1 MTTICGRLPE
11 LALLAVVAFGTALVG
26 AQDQSLPAP
35 ELFAQAPLD
44 DAALR
49 DLLDEL
55 GDEDYQKRERATQ
68 RIIAAG
74 PSVES
79 AVAARAS
86 VEQDPEVLHR
96 LRFILENVTP
106 PEAAAL
112 VTRAMPRSGLTAGD
126 LITHVNSRR
135 VRSASEVREILSD
148 SQSGAMLRVAGVGG
162 RREIGPLRVFQVQ
175 EMCDYRAPRGEKIA
189 RAVRL
194 YADGFAEQAYELLR
208 GIADPIPENELSP
221 LLHARIA
228 YTAGDASTAVKLL
241 PERDDLVVPRD
252 SERSVWETPSL
263 FDLVGPGKSPFHL
276 DVLLYARGGPNTTR
290 VSFDP
295 DVRIQRL
302 MVPARR
308 RLDALLSAIENWH
321 SGLREKLGH
330 DDDGTAAGNML
341 AVAGWML
348 SELDLLS
355 ECCQVIKPRSA
366 ILKFTWVRVQT
377 DAWFPFLAGDAKG
390 ALDGFYDDARSVLE
404 RPRDGFSSRLR
415 NPLVAST
422 IAFFLYQFPNDP
434 RVAAMLELV
443 NSPSQPAL
451 SRYLEWMLFALSS
464 RNYDVVRDHA
474 AKILPRL
481 GDAGAR
487 LGARAVALLEYV
499 RERPEAEVFVAARER
514 MRATTED
521 PEREQWLAVIDA
533 LALLSAEKYTEAR
546 EALRPFEA
554 SPELSALHSTIQ
566 FLIDPPATAANHASL
581 RAVRLAVP
589 EGTDGR
595 RWVVLSRD
603 HRLMRFDTVAGTLVP
618 IERPSAT
625 WFPGPFTWPW
635 IGREESTGR
644 VWVYDRRRVIELAED
659 PSIAP
664 LRLSIDFESIADF
677 HQQLSPFFSVLADAA
692 ARIERRG
699 GENGEFLRAEIK
711 ANGEFVA
718 DPDLPEIALIRPLP
732 EDPRLLYVALRGGP
746 ILLIDKQRRKA
757 WTSVWIADKLGMQR
771 PPVLFAQALR
781 PVNAESPP
789 VAMLMTDQGL
799 LRFDPASETVTRVD
813 LPGEAPH
820 AAVIPEWTPY
830 ERRDPRFVYCARL
843 PEEGGQVFRYHVA
856 DGRIEPLDMVN
867 EALPEGYYAVRTR
880 AELREMIDARLAERS
895 LPTLSA
901 FLDDAREAV
910 EKWQKLEK

>member
-1 MTTICGRLPE
+1 MTTNRKRSLSAAAAMFVIVAAGAMAQTQPLPPPG
-11 LALLAVVAFGTALVG
+11 LFGDSPLDETALR
-26 AQDQSLPAP
+26 S
-35 ELFAQAPLD
+35 
-44 DAALR
+44 
-49 DLLDEL
+49 LLDQL
-55 GDEDYQKRERATQ
+55 GDEDYLKREQATQ

-74 PSVES
+74 PSVEA
-79 AVAARAS
+79 AVLARAG

-112 VTRAMPRSGLTAGD
+112 VTRALPRSGLMAGD
-126 LITHVNSRR
+126 LITHVNARR
-135 VRSASEVREILSD
+135 VRSAAEVRDILAD
-148 SQSGAMLRVAGVGG
+148 SQAGAMLRVAGAAG
-162 RREIGPLRVFQVQ
+162 RRDIGPLRGFQVQ
-175 EMCDYRAPRGEKIA
+175 ELCDYRSPRGEKIA

-194 YADGFAEQAYELLR
+194 YADGFVEQAYELLR
-208 GIADPIPENELSP
+208 GMAEPIPENELSP

-228 YTAGDASTAVKLL
+228 YTAGDATTAVKLL
-241 PERDDLVVPRD
+241 PARDDLVVPQD
-252 SERSVWETPSL
+252 SERSVWESPSPM
-263 FDLVGPGKSPFHL
+263 DLSGPGKSPFHL
-276 DVLLYARGGPNTTR
+276 DVLLYARGGPNTAR

-308 RLDALLSAIENWH
+308 RLDALLNAIENWH

-330 DDDGTAAGNML
+330 DDEGTAAGNML
-341 AVAGWML
+341 AVSGWML
-348 SELDLLS
+348 SELDLVS

-377 DAWFPFLAGDAKG
+377 DAWFPFLAGDAKA
-390 ALDGFYDDARSVLE
+390 ALDGFYNDARSVLE

-415 NPLVAST
+415 NPFVAST

-434 RVAAMLELV
+434 RVGSMLELV
-443 NSPSQPAL
+443 NTPSQPAL
-451 SRYLEWMLFALSS
+451 TRYLEWMLFGLSS

-499 RERPEAEVFVAARER
+499 RERPEADVFVAARER
-514 MRATTED
+514 MRAIPDE
-521 PEREQWLAVIDA
+521 PERDKWLALIDV
-533 LALLSAEKYTEAR
+533 LALLSAEKHAEAR
-546 EALRPFEA
+546 EALLPFA
-554 SPELSALHSTIQ
+554 NSPELSALRSTVE
-566 FLIDPPATAANHASL
+566 FLVDPPATAANHASL
-581 RAVRLAVP
+581 RTVRLAVP
-589 EGTDGR
+589 EGTDGE
-595 RWVVLSRD
+595 RWIVLSRD
-603 HRLMRFDTVAGTLVP
+603 HRLLRFDATAGTLVP

-625 WFPGPFTWPW
+625 WFPGPYTWPW
-635 IGREESTGR
+635 IGREESSGR
-644 VWVYDRRRVIELAED
+644 VWVYDRRRVIELSDA
-659 PSIAP
+659 PAP
-664 LRLSIDFESIADF
+664 LRMNIDFENIEAF
-677 HQQLSPFFSVLADAA
+677 HAHLSSFFSVLADAV
-692 ARIERRG
+692 ARVERRS

-718 DPDLPEIALIRPLP
+718 DPDLPDLALIRQLP

-746 ILLIDKQRRKA
+746 ILLIDTQGRKA
-757 WTSVWIADKLGMQR
+757 WTSVWMAEQLGMPR
-771 PPVLFAQALR
+771 PPVFFAQALR
-781 PVNAESPP
+781 PSAADAPP

-799 LRFDPASETVTRVD
+799 LRFEPALARVTRVE
-813 LPGEAPH
+813 LPGDAPQ
-820 AAVIPEWTPY
+820 AAVIPEWAPY

-856 DGRIEPLDMVN
+856 DGRVEALDMVN

-880 AELREMIDARLAERS
+880 AELRELIDARLAARS
-895 LPTLSA
+895 LPTLGA

-910 EKWQKLEK
+910 DQWQKSEK